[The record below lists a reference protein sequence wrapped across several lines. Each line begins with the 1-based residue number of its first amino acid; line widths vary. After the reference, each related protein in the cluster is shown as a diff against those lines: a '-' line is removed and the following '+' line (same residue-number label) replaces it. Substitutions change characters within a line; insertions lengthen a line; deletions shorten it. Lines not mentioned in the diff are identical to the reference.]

1 MNEQNQQLH
10 IIFKVIQD
18 IWNSQKNVVLCKH
31 FIKDQQKMCLDLLF
45 IRAKSTII
53 VRYDQ
58 YNEKYEDA
66 TDLYIHAILEEF
78 NDLEGAIGFILEFIN
93 LKSLYQLFE
102 LNYGRKLRKISS
114 WDN

>member
-1 MNEQNQQLH
+1 MMNEQNQQLH

-31 FIKDQQKMCLDLLF
+31 FIKDQQTMCLDLLF
-45 IRAKSTII
+45 IRTKSTII

-102 LNYGRKLRKISS
+102 LNYGRKLRKNSIMG
-114 WDN
+114 